1 VKKAAFVP
9 PKNDDTCVGF
19 EKDTN
24 KLVTLKDLFETAKVK
39 SESSGVLF
47 TPLITKQLKK
57 KFDAAYANYKESRG
71 DIAEIEPQ
79 YVKELYIQK
88 CNEYFNEL
96 RA

>member
-1 VKKAAFVP
+1 MKPLLAVKKPAFVP
-9 PKNDDTCVGF
+9 PKNDDACVGF

-71 DIAEIEPQ
+71 DIAEIEP
-79 YVKELYIQK
+79 
-88 CNEYFNEL
+88 
-96 RA
+96 

>member
-1 VKKAAFVP
+1 MPLKPLQGVKKPAFAP

-39 SESSGVLF
+39 SESCGVLF

-57 KFDAAYANYKESRG
+57 KFDSAYATYKESRG
-71 DIAEIEPQ
+71 DIAEVEPQ
-79 YVKELYIQK
+79 YVKELYS
-88 CNEYFNEL
+88 
-96 RA
+96 

>member
-1 VKKAAFVP
+1 MKPLLGVKKPACVVP
-9 PKNDDTCVGF
+9 RNDDTCVGF

-71 DIAEIEPQ
+71 DIAEIEP
-79 YVKELYIQK
+79 
-88 CNEYFNEL
+88 
-96 RA
+96 